1 MPANDPSRRI
11 TNDPVDKNLGLQLAI
26 IFRKLPEQC
35 RRLLSEAPDCQEP
48 LFLTYK
54 LPCLIV
60 FDYHVRRFAPPGIV
74 DELIASVIETT
85 NGGAQRAMRVAAF
98 LVWLV
103 A

>member
-1 MPANDPSRRI
+1 
-11 TNDPVDKNLGLQLAI
+11 L
-26 IFRKLPEQC
+26 
-35 RRLLSEAPDCQEP
+35 EAPDFQEP

-60 FDYHVRRFAPPGIV
+60 FDYHVRQFAPPGIV
-74 DELIASVIETT
+74 AEFIAPVIETT
-85 NGGAQRAMRVAAF
+85 NGGVQRAMRVAAC